1 MKNFSHPAGPQ
12 SGSARQAEAH
22 RQAGLHAQ
30 RARNWDVAALEFERA
45 VSLAPADALMWL
57 NAARARMQQGAWDTA
72 LVAATRA
79 FDLDRANPVACRL
92 LGELQL
98 QMSRPEDALATFERL
113 APEAPRD
120 HEHHNSVGNAL
131 FLARRP
137 REAVDAFFKALTLKV
152 DAPLVHYRLGLCFMD
167 MAMAHESAQCFRTA
181 IALDDGVIRALA
193 LSLVLHESRQ
203 ACDWE
208 HNDVDT
214 RALLDAIAGDDP
226 ETARLLSPF
235 ALLAIDAT
243 PEQQRRLGERRSK
256 SLTAAITPLPAPG
269 PRRPGPIRVGYLSA
283 DFYHHATAVLM
294 TELLERRDTTRF
306 ETFLYS
312 HSRDDDHAI
321 THRVRAACEHFV
333 DINGMNH
340 RAVAERMRADGL
352 DILID
357 LKGHT
362 RDTRFELMAYRPAP
376 VQASYLGYPATTG
389 ASFVDYFIGDRV
401 TTPMAHAAHFTEHIA
416 QLEGCYQPN
425 DAARPLPPCPS
436 RASLGL
442 PEDAVVLC
450 CFNQTYKLSP
460 HMLDLWARIL
470 AGAPRTVLWM
480 LAWNPH
486 ARANLLR
493 ELAARGVDA
502 SRVFFAPKLELGDHI
517 ARLRAADLFLD
528 TWPCNAHTT
537 ASEAL
542 WAGVP
547 VLTVPGPTFASRVA
561 ASLVTACGLADL
573 ACADADHYV
582 NLATGLANEP
592 AVLQGL
598 KMHLEANRATLPL
611 FDAERLA
618 RDLDALLLR
627 MHERHLAGLAPA
639 ALPAL
644 GASDAPGTAF
654 R

>member
-1 MKNFSHPAGPQ
+1 MKNFSTHAAPQ
-12 SGSARQAEAH
+12 SAKARQAEVH

-30 RARNWDVAALEFERA
+30 RARRWDVAALEFEHA
-45 VSLAPADALMWL
+45 VSLAPGDSLMWL
-57 NAARARMQQGAWDTA
+57 NAARSRIQLGQADTA
-72 LVAATRA
+72 LEASRRA
-79 FDLDRANPVACRL
+79 FDLDRASPVACRM

-98 QMSRPEDALATFERL
+98 QLARPDDAVATFQQL
-113 APEAPRD
+113 AADAPRD
-120 HEHHNSVGNAL
+120 HEHYNSLGNAL
-131 FLARRP
+131 FQARRP
-137 REAVDAFFKALTLKV
+137 REAVDAFFQALTLKV

-167 MAMAHESAQCFRTA
+167 MAMAHESAECFRTA

-203 ACDWE
+203 ACNWE
-208 HNDVDT
+208 HDAADT

-226 ETARLLSPF
+226 EMGRLLSPF

-243 PEQQRRLGERRSK
+243 PEQQRRLGERRSQ
-256 SLTAAITPLPAPG
+256 SLTSGVVPLPAPG
-269 PRRPGPIRVGYLSA
+269 ARKPGRIRVGYLSA
-283 DFYHHATAVLM
+283 DFHQHATAVLM

-312 HSRDDDHAI
+312 HSRDDAHAI
-321 THRVRAACEHFV
+321 TRRVRAACEHFV
-333 DINGMNH
+333 DVNGMSH
-340 RAVAERMRADGL
+340 RRVAERVRADGI

-362 RDTRFELMAYRPAP
+362 RDSRMDLMAYRPAP
-376 VQASYLGYPATTG
+376 VQATYLGYPATTG
-389 ASFVDYFIGDRV
+389 ARFIDYFIGDRV
-401 TTPMAHAAHFTEHIA
+401 TAPLAHAAHFTEHIA
-416 QLEGCYQPN
+416 QLDGCYQPN
-425 DAARPLPPCPS
+425 DAARPLPPCPP
-436 RASLGL
+436 RAALGL
-442 PEDAVVLC
+442 PDDAVVLC

-486 ARANLLR
+486 ARENLLR
-493 ELAARGVDA
+493 ELGARGVDPA
-502 SRVFFAPKLELGDHI
+502 RVFFAPKLELADHI

-561 ASLVTACGLADL
+561 ASLATACGLAEL
-573 ACADADHYV
+573 ACADDDHYV

-592 AVLQGL
+592 ETLQGL
-598 KMHLEANRATLPL
+598 KMHLEANRAALPL

-618 RDLDALLLR
+618 RDLDALLTR
-627 MHERHLAGLAPA
+627 MHDRHLAGLPPA
-639 ALPAL
+639 ALA
-644 GASDAPGTAF
+644 ASTAD
-654 R
+654 RS